1 LIGYDLECKLQFQEE
16 REKAMIRTLFAL
28 AMLSVATVTFAQV
41 PSTSAPAIL
50 PARVA
55 PLAYRS
61 KVLNLDRDIYVYL
74 PAAYSAEPNAHF
86 PVLYLRHG
94 GDGTAINWIEKGDAP
109 AIFDTLFAK
118 KRAVP
123 MIVVFTLGQLPTE
136 LGSTYDAPGLAAA
149 GRELVEDVIPLIESK
164 YRASTGGANRAIA
177 GLSMGAGQSFAIG
190 QAYSNDFSAVGVFS
204 AGTFGVVGSST
215 PVAPGAAPRPAGL
228 APPPPLRPFD
238 PARDAAPALADPVG
252 FNRRTPLLYI
262 SVGDGDP
269 RAFPTAAAIKTMRE
283 RGLRIVS
290 AVQKGKHEWPVWK
303 VALADFVPRLF
314 GGPAASRR

>member
-1 LIGYDLECKLQFQEE
+1 MN
-16 REKAMIRTLFAL
+16 RSLFLSAL
-28 AMLSVATVTFAQV
+28 LSLSVAPAASAQMS
-41 PSTSAPAIL
+41 STPTALAL
-50 PARVA
+50 PTRVA
-55 PLAYRS
+55 PLTYRS
-61 KVLNLDRDIYVYL
+61 KILNLDRDIYVYL
-74 PAAYSAEPNAHF
+74 PAAYAAQPNAHF

-94 GDGTAINWIEKGDAP
+94 GGGTAINWIEKGDAP

-118 KRAVP
+118 KKAVP

-149 GRELVEDVIPLIESK
+149 GRELVEDIIPLIETK

-204 AGTFGVVGSST
+204 AGTFGVTG
-215 PVAPGAAPRPAGL
+215 PANPNAALPPIPGRPRNPD
-228 APPPPLRPFD
+228 LRPFD
-238 PARDAAPALADPVG
+238 PARDAAPALADPEG

-269 RAFPTAAAIKTMRE
+269 RALPTAAAIKVMRE

-303 VALADFVPRLF
+303 IALADFIPRLF
-314 GGPAASRR
+314 GGPAANRR